1 MLTDLSDQEK
11 RNQSSQWEASSF
23 TQNPEK
29 PQESK
34 SLGAEIGKIISVS
47 LQFGRKLKT
56 DSMAK
61 TKFREDIFKRAPS
74 RAETPY

>member
-1 MLTDLSDQEK
+1 MLTDLSDQTK
-11 RNQSSQWEASSF
+11 KKPKPPVGEASSF

-34 SLGAEIGKIISVS
+34 SRGAETGKIISVS

-56 DSMAK
+56 DSVAK
-61 TKFREDIFKRAPS
+61 PNS
-74 RAETPY
+74 RGHI